1 VIKLVKYTTGVP
13 VRHAPAFFLLAL
25 LLPQRQCSVVSP
37 DGIKG
42 KVEEA
47 LRPYFPN
54 ARGQVAPQQQA
65 IIGLTCTQGVGP
77 GFVAQMQK
85 YIATDREINQQLSLV
100 QFAPLLGGAHY
111 RYFLLGFDGGWV
123 RYDLDAHRVDAISMT
138 PEVLQEYRQTCG
150 FSSQ

>member
-1 VIKLVKYTTGVP
+1 M
-13 VRHAPAFFLLAL
+13 RHTAIVLFAL
-25 LLPQRQCSVVSP
+25 LLQQRQCSMVSP
-37 DGIKG
+37 DAIKA

-65 IIGLTCTQGVGP
+65 IIGLTCTQGVGSA
-77 GFVAQMQK
+77 FVAQMQK
-85 YIATDREINQQLSLV
+85 FIASDREINQQLSLI

-123 RYDLDAHRVDAISMT
+123 RYDLDAHRIDALNMT
-138 PEVLQEYRQTCG
+138 PDVLRGYRQACG